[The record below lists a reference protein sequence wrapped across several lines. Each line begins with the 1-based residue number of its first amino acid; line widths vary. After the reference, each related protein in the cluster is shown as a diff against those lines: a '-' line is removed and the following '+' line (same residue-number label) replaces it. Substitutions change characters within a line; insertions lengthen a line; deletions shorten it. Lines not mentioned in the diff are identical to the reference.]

1 AAGRGVR
8 PDGSRQHGAGHR
20 RAVRRRGAG
29 HHRPVP
35 LRLRRRSQRARR
47 LEPGRAV
54 RARRALGR
62 GRAARGA
69 ARALP
74 VRCRSR
80 RDGRGDDERRRA
92 VAERTVVSTELTL
105 AELASAEERDL
116 GSSPWVKIEQ
126 ERVNRFADATDDH
139 QWIHVDLEAAK
150 SGPFGGTIAHGYLS
164 LSLLPALLANLLRVP
179 DAQMGVNYGIDRVR
193 FTSPVPVG
201 SEVRVNARLLSS
213 EPKGDGILYKVGVQI
228 EIKGQEKPAMVGEVL
243 YLALGQPAATE
254 KEEHVSE
261 GAAAGPSLDEIFQGV
276 QSRFEADKAS
286 GVAATVQW
294 LIKDG
299 DAEQPYALTIK
310 GGQF

>member
-1 AAGRGVR
+1 
-8 PDGSRQHGAGHR
+8 
-20 RAVRRRGAG
+20 
-29 HHRPVP
+29 
-35 LRLRRRSQRARR
+35 
-47 LEPGRAV
+47 
-54 RARRALGR
+54 
-62 GRAARGA
+62 
-69 ARALP
+69 
-74 VRCRSR
+74 
-80 RDGRGDDERRRA
+80 
-92 VAERTVVSTELTL
+92 VSTELTL

-261 GAAAGPSLDEIFQGV
+261 GAAAGPSLDEIFQGM
-276 QSRFEADKAS
+276 QSRFQADKAS

-310 GGQF
+310 GGQFSWEQGQAESPTVTLSTDRESFTALMTGKAQGPALYMAGKLRIQGDLMLAQRMGSFFAQS